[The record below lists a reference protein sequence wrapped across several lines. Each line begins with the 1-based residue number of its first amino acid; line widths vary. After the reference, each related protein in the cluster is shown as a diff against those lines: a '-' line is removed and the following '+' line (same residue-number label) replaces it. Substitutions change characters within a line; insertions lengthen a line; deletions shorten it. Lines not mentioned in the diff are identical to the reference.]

1 MPGHDGQFRLGQI
14 APYIRTSAPLARVP
28 SPADNT
34 RMTAISAHAE
44 PVSRVRD
51 ILVAGAGVVGLAFA
65 CAVKQAVGRRLKVAV
80 VDPRLSEGDGGL
92 KTVALA
98 AGSRGLLARVGV
110 WDALEPLTQPIL
122 KMSIFDGGPRDAV
135 RLVQLE
141 FEAHE
146 GETLAHMAFADDV
159 VAALLETAR
168 AHGVEMIRGS
178 VAGFGPGREVARID
192 LADGGSLS
200 ARLVVAADGAR
211 SKLRAL
217 AEIPTVGWETGQAG
231 LVATIAHARDHHG
244 RAEQHFLPSGPF
256 AILPLPG
263 RRSSIVWN
271 ESTADAKALLALGPE
286 DFLEQLE
293 RRFTL
298 KLGAI
303 EVASRVES
311 FPLSFRVAREFV
323 SERLAL
329 IGDAAHLVHPL
340 AGQGLNL
347 GLRDV
352 AALAETI
359 VGEMRLGLDPG
370 AAPPLA
376 TYERRRRYDVAASG
390 LGLDALNRLFSNDV
404 TSLRFLRD
412 LGLRIVDRAPALK
425 DMLIAE
431 ADGAGG

>member
-1 MPGHDGQFRLGQI
+1 L
-14 APYIRTSAPLARVP
+14 
-28 SPADNT
+28 PADNA
-34 RMTAISAHAE
+34 RMTAAVTARPE
-44 PVSRVRD
+44 TAPRVHD

-65 CAVKQAVGRRLKVAV
+65 SAVKQAIGRRLKVAV
-80 VDPRLSEGDGGL
+80 VDPRLGERDGGL

-98 AGSRGLLARVGV
+98 AGSRGLLTRVGA

-141 FEAHE
+141 FEARE

-168 AHGVEMIRGS
+168 AHGVEMIRGA
-178 VAGFGPGREVARID
+178 VAGFGPGRDVARID

-231 LVATIAHARDHHG
+231 LVATIAHTGDHHG

-271 ESTADAKALLALGPE
+271 ESTADAKALLALGPQ

-329 IGDAAHLVHPL
+329 IGDASHLVHPL

-352 AALAETI
+352 AALAEA
-359 VGEMRLGLDPG
+359 VVEPLRLGMDP
-370 AAPPLA
+370 ADPA
-376 TYERRRRYDVAASG
+376 TLQKYQRERRFDVVSSG
-390 LGLDALNRLFSNDV
+390 MGMDAMNRLFSNDIEP
-404 TSLRFLRD
+404 LRFARD
-412 LGLRIVDRAPALK
+412 LGLRLVDRAPALK
-425 DMLIAE
+425 RWFAAE
-431 ADGAGG
+431 AAGAGARAPRLLQGEGL

>member
-1 MPGHDGQFRLGQI
+1 
-14 APYIRTSAPLARVP
+14 
-28 SPADNT
+28 
-34 RMTAISAHAE
+34 MTAAVTARPE
-44 PVSRVRD
+44 TAPRVHD

-65 CAVKQAVGRRLKVAV
+65 CAVKQAIGRRLKVAV

-98 AGSRGLLARVGV
+98 AGSRGLLARVGA

-141 FEAHE
+141 FEARE

-168 AHGVEMIRGS
+168 AHGVEMIRGA
-178 VAGFGPGREVARID
+178 VAGFGPGRDVARID

-303 EVASRVES
+303 EVASRVEL

-352 AALAETI
+352 AALAEA
-359 VGEMRLGLDPG
+359 VVEPLRLGLDPAD
-370 AAPPLA
+370 AATLQK
-376 TYERRRRYDVAASG
+376 YQRGRRFDVVSSG
-390 LGLDALNRLFSNDV
+390 MGMDAMNRLFSNDIEP
-404 TSLRFLRD
+404 LRFARD
-412 LGLRIVDRAPALK
+412 LGLRLVDRAPALK
-425 DMLIAE
+425 RWFAAE
-431 ADGAGG
+431 AAGAGARAPRLLRGEGL